1 MQIQDSS
8 SLSFLYSNKRPP
20 EDGFFQGYFF
30 SGNDYIYGQTGA
42 GHFSEATGHA
52 IKGFMDG
59 CYVLVRR
66 HQDVYEFVTD
76 FSGYKALYYYHD
88 GSTWAVSNSF
98 SRLVDYLRLE
108 IVHVEPNYAH
118 LGSVCSTN
126 STNNQL
132 FSFETLARGV
142 RVSPR
147 GMSRVMTP
155 NKPILL
161 AKEQE
166 RSNNYLAGLTTHLER
181 WVSRFETL
189 MHNADFQFSID
200 LTGGLDSRTNL
211 ALAVVARNRLSS
223 DAVLPRFTCAGSLDT
238 SVDYKLASEIGRAHV

>member
-1 MQIQDSS
+1 
-8 SLSFLYSNKRPP
+8 
-20 EDGFFQGYFF
+20 
-30 SGNDYIYGQTGA
+30 
-42 GHFSEATGHA
+42 
-52 IKGFMDG
+52 
-59 CYVLVRR
+59 
-66 HQDVYEFVTD
+66 
-76 FSGYKALYYYHD
+76 
-88 GSTWAVSNSF
+88 
-98 SRLVDYLRLE
+98 YLRLE
-108 IVHVEPNYAH
+108 IGHVEPNYAH

-147 GMSRVMTP
+147 GMSLVMTP

-166 RSNNYLAGLTTHLER
+166 RSNNYLDGLTTHLER

-238 SVDYKLASEIGRAHV
+238 SLDYKVASDLCNHYGLKLNGPNRVPRVTFSSEQSYASFYDLSLGVY